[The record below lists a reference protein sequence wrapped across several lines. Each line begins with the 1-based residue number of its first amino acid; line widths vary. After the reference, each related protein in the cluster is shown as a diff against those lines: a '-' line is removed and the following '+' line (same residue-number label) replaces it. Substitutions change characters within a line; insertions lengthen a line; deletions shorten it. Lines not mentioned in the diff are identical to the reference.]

1 MKIFMRRL
9 MYLCFSVFILGGYG
23 ELKAQDYQVR
33 VVEGNV
39 RMREGKVWTEL
50 KQGVGIA
57 KNTVVNVGKGA
68 KLILLDMVLPGQKVE
83 TPKEYSFCE
92 PGTFS
97 VERLIAKSSTSIRCI
112 SKTLFNYYR
121 KLLADGTSDTG
132 KHNLGESYTA
142 VVRDADS
149 LLFDVDSLS
158 VVVPDSIVILNDTVV
173 VP

>member
-1 MKIFMRRL
+1 MRRL
-9 MYLCFSVFILGGYG
+9 MYLCFSVFILGGCG

-33 VVEGNV
+33 VVKGNV

-57 KNTVVNVGKGA
+57 KNTVVNVGKEA
-68 KLILLDMVLPGQKVE
+68 KLILLDMVLPGQTVE
-83 TPKEYSFCE
+83 TLKEYSFCG
-92 PGTFS
+92 PGTLS
-97 VERLIAKSSTSIRCI
+97 VERLIAKSSIRII
-112 SKTLFNYYR
+112 SRTLFDYYV
-121 KLLADGTSDTG
+121 KLLANGASDTG
-132 KHNLGESYTA
+132 KHSLGEYYTT

>member
-1 MKIFMRRL
+1 MRKL

-50 KQGVGIA
+50 KRGARIA
-57 KNTVVNVGKGA
+57 KNTVVNIGKGA
-68 KLILLDMVLPGQKVE
+68 KLILLDMVLPEEKTE
-83 TPKEYSFCE
+83 TPREYSFCE

-97 VERLIAKSSTSIRCI
+97 VERLIAKSFKRGISI
-112 SKTLFNYYR
+112 TLFNYY
-121 KLLADGTSDTG
+121 KKVLADGISDVS
-132 KHNLGESYTA
+132 KHSLGEYYTT

-149 LLFDVDSLS
+149 LLSDVDSLS
-158 VVVPDSIVILNDTVV
+158 VAVPDSIIVSNDTIA